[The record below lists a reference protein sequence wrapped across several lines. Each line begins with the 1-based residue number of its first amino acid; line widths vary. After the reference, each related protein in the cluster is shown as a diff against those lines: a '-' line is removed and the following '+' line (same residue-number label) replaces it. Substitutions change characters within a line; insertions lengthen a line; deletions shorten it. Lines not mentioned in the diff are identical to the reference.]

1 MVLYMLMLSR
11 NLRAATL
18 SFWRE
23 VNPDAR
29 RLMVATMILSSLM
42 MGVGSVTRALFILRL
57 GLGTEFFGAFNA
69 FGALGYMGLAVPAGM
84 LSRHIGLKNSM
95 LLGSGVFFVGFV
107 GGTLVESLPPTY
119 WVTFALAL
127 QLVLAGGFAMFSVNA
142 SPAIMSTTRPD
153 NRTKIYGAVSAARN
167 FGTLVGM
174 LVGGFLPTILSRSM
188 NLSLDSTDPYR
199 LAMLGCAVLA
209 VPGIYAI
216 TRINE
221 DRQPHTEH
229 KFDNR
234 AVFPIMP
241 VGMILVYV
249 LFSQGAVAVCH
260 SFCNAYMDE
269 ELHLSP
275 DAIGILGALG
285 QLCAVIVPF
294 TVPRLSRYMNNGN
307 LLAVASMGT
316 AFMLLPLSLIENWA
330 GVGLGRLGVMSLS
343 AIWMPVV
350 QIYQMEMVQ
359 REWRPLAFALLSV
372 ALGINYG
379 TLSYFGGRV
388 ISHWGYP
395 TLFLICAGLTVMG
408 SIVLFIVQR
417 LPLMQPKYAN

>member
-1 MVLYMLMLSR
+1 MLMLSR
-11 NLRAATL
+11 NLRAATR
-18 SFWRE
+18 SFWRD

-42 MGVGSVTRALFILRL
+42 MGVGSVTRALFVLRL
-57 GLGTEFFGAFNA
+57 GLGTEFFGTFNA
-69 FGALGYMGLAVPAGM
+69 FGAVGYMGLAVPAGM
-84 LSRHIGLKNSM
+84 LSRHIGLKRSM
-95 LLGSGVFFVGFV
+95 MLGAAVFVMGFV
-107 GGTLVESLPPTY
+107 GGTLVESLPAAY
-119 WVTFALAL
+119 WVTFALAM

-142 SPAIMSTTRPD
+142 SPAIMSTTQPH
-153 NRTKIYGAVSAARN
+153 NRSKIYGAVSAARN

-174 LVGGFLPTILSRSM
+174 LVGGFLPTILARSLD
-188 NLSLDSTDPYR
+188 LSLDSTDPYR
-199 LAMLGCAVLA
+199 LAMLSCAVIV

-216 TRINE
+216 TRFRE
-221 DRQPHTEH
+221 ERQPQTQH

-234 AVFPIMP
+234 TMFPIMP
-241 VGMILVYV
+241 VGMILIYV
-249 LFSQGAVAVCH
+249 IFSQGAVAVCH

-269 ELHLSP
+269 ELRLSP
-275 DAIGILGALG
+275 GAIGILGALG

-307 LLAVASMGT
+307 LLAMASMGT
-316 AFMLLPLSLIENWA
+316 AFMLLPLSLIEHWA

-372 ALGINYG
+372 ALGLNYG

-408 SIVLFIVQR
+408 SLALFIVQR

>member
-1 MVLYMLMLSR
+1 MLMLSR
-11 NLRAATL
+11 NLRAAIL
-18 SFWRE
+18 GFGRS

-29 RLMVATMILSSLM
+29 RLMVGTMILSALM
-42 MGVGSVTRALFILRL
+42 MGVGSVTRALFVLRL
-57 GLGTEFFGAFNA
+57 GLGTEFFGTFNA

-84 LSRHIGLKNSM
+84 LSSRIGLKNSM
-95 LLGSGVFFVGFV
+95 LLGTGVFVVGFV
-107 GGTLVESLPPTY
+107 GGSLVESLPPAY
-119 WVTFALAL
+119 WAAFALAL
-127 QLVLAGGFAMFSVNA
+127 QLVLAAGFAMFSVNA

-153 NRTKIYGAVSAARN
+153 NRSKIYGAVSAARN

-174 LVGGFLPTILSRSM
+174 LVGGFLPTILARSM
-188 NLSLDSTDPYR
+188 NLSLDTTAPYR
-199 LAMLGCAVLA
+199 LAMLICAVIVL
-209 VPGIYAI
+209 PGIYAI
-216 TRINE
+216 MRFNE
-221 DRQPHTEH
+221 DQQPRTQH

-234 AVFPIMP
+234 NVFPIMP
-241 VGMILVYV
+241 VGLILVYV
-249 LFSQGAVAVCH
+249 IFSQGAVAVCH

-269 ELHLSP
+269 ELRLSSS
-275 DAIGILGALG
+275 AIGILGALG

-294 TVPRLSRYMNNGN
+294 TVPRLSRHMNNGN
-307 LLAVASMGT
+307 LLALASMGT
-316 AFMLLPLSLIENWA
+316 ALMVLPLALIENWA
-330 GVGLGRLGVMSLS
+330 GVGLGRLGIMSLA

-359 REWRPLAFALLSV
+359 REWRPLAFAFLSV
-372 ALGINYG
+372 ALGLNYG

-388 ISHWGYP
+388 ITQWGYP

>member
-1 MVLYMLMLSR
+1 MLRLSR

-42 MGVGSVTRALFILRL
+42 MGVGSVTRALFVLRL
-57 GLGTEFFGAFNA
+57 GLGTEFFGTFNA

-84 LSRHIGLKNSM
+84 LSSRIGLKNSM
-95 LLGSGVFFVGFV
+95 LLGAGVFVVGFV
-107 GGTLVESLPPTY
+107 GGALVEILPVDY
-119 WVTFALAL
+119 WVTSALAL

-153 NRTKIYGAVSAARN
+153 NRSKIYGAVSAARN
-167 FGTLVGM
+167 FGTLIGM
-174 LVGGFLPTILSRSM
+174 LAGGFLPTILSRGLG
-188 NLSLDSTDPYR
+188 LSLDSTDPYR
-199 LAMLGCAVLA
+199 LAMLGCALLA
-209 VPGIYAI
+209 VPGIYVI
-216 TRINE
+216 VRFNE
-221 DRQPHTEH
+221 YRPPPAQHE
-229 KFDNR
+229 FDNR
-234 AVFPIMP
+234 KIFPIMP
-241 VGMILVYV
+241 VSMILIYV
-249 LFSQGAVAVCH
+249 IFSQGAVAVCH

-269 ELHLSP
+269 ELRLSP
-275 DAIGILGALG
+275 DAIGVLGALG
-285 QLCAVIVPF
+285 QLCAVVMPF
-294 TVPRLSRYMNNGN
+294 AVPRLSRYMNNGN
-307 LLAVASMGT
+307 LLAMASLGT
-316 AFMLLPLSLIENWA
+316 AFMLLPLSLIEHWA
-330 GVGLGRLGVMSLS
+330 GAGLGRLGVMSLS

-359 REWRPLAFALLSV
+359 REWRPLAFALLSM
-372 ALGINYG
+372 ALGLNYG